1 LEKPADKR
9 RWRFGSCSVD
19 ASRRELRR
27 DGAVVDMQPRVF
39 DLLVCLLENHD
50 RAVGKDELQDAVW
63 PGMFITETA
72 LTRAVMKARKAV
84 GDDASRQD
92 FIKTV
97 HGHGYRFVAEL
108 TPEAHES
115 APVVGAGPEVV
126 QAQTQAPPAP
136 EPAGQGTTAP
146 PASPR
151 QHWRTLALGTLAA
164 VLVASL
170 VWVLLRPPATL
181 GADNRVAVLPLLD
194 VTGDPE
200 MAWTRLGLMS
210 YASSLM
216 GADGSL
222 PVVSEGSV
230 IGLVDHLRWT
240 GALEDPANAKLIA
253 KLREAYGAS
262 HLLAMRLER
271 EGRALRMNFGLLGPD
286 GAVQR
291 GTIVGDQGTD
301 LAQGVVQSV
310 YGTLLG
316 KRRLGREVPLVSAD
330 PFNNEAF
337 ARGMDFSLQGRCS
350 EALPFFRLIIEQE
363 RDLFAPRFEYASC
376 LRILGKPAEAESLL
390 DELIAEQRNLDP
402 ARPLA
407 QALMIR
413 GVLYNR
419 TGRLDEAEAAHD
431 EALRVAES
439 IGDRELAARIL
450 QNLAIV
456 FEDRGDFRQAEE
468 LLDLSH
474 LRYRDAGREV
484 MPGQLWANQANLQLD
499 QGQLLE
505 ARELFD
511 KALEAFRGVGDRRN
525 EAMMLNNTGLVL
537 RNMGRLEEAEGYH
550 LRSLEIRQ
558 QIGDRVGVGRV
569 YNMLGMVYAG
579 QGRYAEAMESS
590 KAALEIA
597 RETQDR
603 LFEATSLT
611 HLGEAEQATGDVVSA
626 RQHYAEART
635 VFADIQDSMRVLQSD
650 LRLARLD
657 LEGGEPGLA
666 ETTALQV
673 LDSARG
679 QQQVQPEIEALELLG
694 DIRLVQ
700 GDSAAAAAEFEAAL
714 ARIRD
719 ASWGAKESNLLSK
732 LAELH
737 LAAGDLAAA
746 APLVGALGGHEP
758 TVQSL
763 KAQARFAWA
772 QGDATR
778 AVQLL
783 EQARERAGEAWNEE
797 GEELLASWRAE

>member
-1 LEKPADKR
+1 MDKG
-9 RWRFGSCSVD
+9 RWRFGNCSVD

-27 DGAVVDMQPRVF
+27 DGAAVDVQPRVF
-39 DLLVCLLENHD
+39 DLLVYLLENHD

-92 FIKTV
+92 IIKTV

-108 TPEAHES
+108 TPEAQES
-115 APVVGAGPEVV
+115 APLTGAGPEAVAEWI

-136 EPAGQGTTAP
+136 EPAGQAAAVTPTAP
-146 PASPR
+146 R
-151 QHWRTLALGTLAA
+151 KRVLALGAIA
-164 VLVASL
+164 VVLVASL
-170 VWVLLRPPATL
+170 VWVLLRPPVTL
-181 GADNRVAVLPLLD
+181 GADNRVAVLPLHD

-230 IGLVDHLRWT
+230 IGLVDHLGWT
-240 GALEDPANAKLIA
+240 GALEDPANVKLIA

-262 HLLAMRLER
+262 HLLAMRLEK

-286 GAVQR
+286 GAVQL

-301 LAQGVVQSV
+301 LAQGVVQTV

-316 KRRLGREVPLVSAD
+316 KRRLGVEVPLVSAD

-350 EALPFFRLIIEQE
+350 EALPFFQLIIEQE
-363 RDLFAPRFEYASC
+363 PDLFAPRFEYASC

-390 DELIAEQRNLDP
+390 DELIAEQRQLEP
-402 ARPLA
+402 GRPLA

-431 EALRVAES
+431 EALQVAES

-456 FEDRGDFRQAEE
+456 FEDRGEFRRAEE

-484 MPGQLWANQANLQLD
+484 MPGQLWANKANLRLD

-505 ARELFD
+505 ARALFD

-558 QIGDRVGVGRV
+558 EIGDRVGVGRV

-579 QGRYAEAMESS
+579 QGRYGEAMESS
-590 KAALEIA
+590 VAALGIA

-611 HLGEAEQATGDVVSA
+611 HLGDAEKATGDVVSA
-626 RQHYAEART
+626 RQHYAEARA
-635 VFADIQDSMRVLQSD
+635 VFAAIQDSMRVLQSD

-694 DIRLVQ
+694 DIRLAQ

-719 ASWGAKESNLLSK
+719 ASWGAKETALLSK
-732 LAELH
+732 LAGLH
-737 LAAGDLAAA
+737 LEAGDLAAA
-746 APLVGALGGHEP
+746 APLVGALKGQEP

-763 KAQARFAWA
+763 QVQARFAWA
-772 QGDATR
+772 EGDAAR

-783 EQARERAGEAWNEE
+783 ERARERAGEAWTEE
-797 GEELLASWRAE
+797 SEKLLATWRAD

>member
-1 LEKPADKR
+1 MRGSLEKRADKG
-9 RWRFGSCSVD
+9 RWRFGSCAVD

-27 DGAVVDMQPRVF
+27 DGAAVDVQPRVF
-39 DLLVCLLENHD
+39 DLLVYLLENHD
-50 RAVGKDELQDAVW
+50 RAVDKEELQDAVW

-84 GDDASRQD
+84 GDDASRQEV
-92 FIKTV
+92 IKTV

-108 TPEAHES
+108 TPEAQDS
-115 APVVGAGPEVV
+115 APLTGAGPVAVTERV
-126 QAQTQAPPAP
+126 QAQT
-136 EPAGQGTTAP
+136 
-146 PASPR
+146 R
-151 QHWRTLALGTLAA
+151 RRVLAIGAIAA
-164 VLVASL
+164 VLVTSL
-170 VWVLLRPPATL
+170 VWMLLRPPATL
-181 GADNRVAVLPLLD
+181 GADNRVAVLPLHD

-222 PVVSEGSV
+222 PVVGEGSV
-230 IGLVDHLRWT
+230 IGLVDHLGWT
-240 GALEDPANAKLIA
+240 GALEDPANAKLID

-262 HLLAMRLER
+262 HLLAMRLEK

-316 KRRLGREVPLVSAD
+316 KRRLGTEVPLVSAD

-337 ARGMDFSLQGRCS
+337 ARGMDFSLQGRCG

-363 RDLFAPRFEYASC
+363 PELFAPRFEYASC
-376 LRILGKPAEAESLL
+376 LRILGNPAEAESLL
-390 DELIAEQRNLDP
+390 DELIAEQRQWDP
-402 ARPLA
+402 GRPLA

-456 FEDRGDFRQAEE
+456 YEDRGDFRRAEE

-484 MPGQLWANQANLQLD
+484 MPGQLWANKANLRLD

-511 KALEAFRGVGDRRN
+511 QALEAFRGVGDRRN

-558 QIGDRVGVGRV
+558 EIGDRVGVGRV
-569 YNMLGMVYAG
+569 YNMLAMVYAG
-579 QGRYAEAMESS
+579 QGRYGEAMESS
-590 KAALEIA
+590 KAALGIA

-603 LFEATSLT
+603 LFEATSLM
-611 HLGEAEQATGDVVSA
+611 HLGDAEKATGDVVSA
-626 RQHYAEART
+626 RQHYGEART
-635 VFADIQDSMRVLQSD
+635 VFAAIQDSMRVLQSD

-657 LEGGEPGLA
+657 LERGEPGLA

-694 DIRLVQ
+694 DIALAR

-719 ASWGAKESNLLSK
+719 ASWGAKETTLLSK
-732 LAELH
+732 LADLH
-737 LAAGDLAAA
+737 LEAGDLAAA
-746 APLVGALGGHEP
+746 APLVGALKGQEP

-763 KAQARFAWA
+763 QVQARFAWA
-772 QGDATR
+772 EGDAAR
-778 AVQLL
+778 AVALL
-783 EQARERAGEAWNEE
+783 EQARERAGEAWTEE
-797 GEELLASWRAE
+797 SEKLLATWRAD